1 MRIKI
6 DFDVSA
12 KAAKLNEKLA
22 PKVIAARE
30 ATADATRT
38 LARKID
44 VS

>member
-12 KAAKLNEKLA
+12 KANALKTKLD
-22 PKVIAARE
+22 PKVTAARE
-30 ATADATRT
+30 STANATRT

-44 VS
+44 VK